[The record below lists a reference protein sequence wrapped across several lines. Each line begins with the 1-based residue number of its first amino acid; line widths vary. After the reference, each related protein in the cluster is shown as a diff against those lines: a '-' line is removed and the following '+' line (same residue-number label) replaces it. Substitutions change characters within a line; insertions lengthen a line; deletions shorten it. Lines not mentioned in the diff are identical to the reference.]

1 MEQSILIGCST
12 AFLYNEGKDR
22 KGWFL
27 MQIFRVSPN
36 PKVSAEFLDNRRLSK
51 QVLELYQI
59 IRVCLGE
66 LGTIQTGSGYRN
78 HPVVKAVYNDGKP
91 YLWGALEIM
100 DAMNHEHLRRGGKQS
115 EHFKNELA
123 DLHRIVEEAAKKHQI
138 PYVKLPPFYVE
149 GKVRIEGDEAYERYR
164 NLLYKKW
171 RNDKIPPRC
180 NINLKNKGGKTK

>member
-1 MEQSILIGCST
+1 
-12 AFLYNEGKDR
+12 
-22 KGWFL
+22 

-36 PKVSAEFLDNRRLSK
+36 PNVSAEFLDNRRLSK

-66 LGTIQTGSGYRN
+66 LGAIQTGTGYRN
-78 HPVVKAVYNDGKP
+78 HPVVKAVYNEGNP

-100 DAMNHEHLRRGGKQS
+100 DAMNREHLRRGGNQS

-123 DLHRIVEEAAKKHQI
+123 DLRQIVEEAVEEYQLSHA
-138 PYVKLPPFYVE
+138 KLPPFYVE
-149 GKVRIEGDEAYERYR
+149 GKVRIEGDEAYELYQK
-164 NLLYKKW
+164 LLYKKW

-180 NINLKNKGGKTK
+180 NINLKNKGERQK